1 MRAQPT
7 RQLSPPPEPPPTNGL
22 SSTPDLPQPL
32 TSFVG
37 RAAHLKTIVHLLRQP
52 DVRLVTLAGPAGVGK
67 TRLALAAAS
76 TLARDFSDGVHF
88 VPCATLR
95 ESKQVPAAI
104 AETLSIQTV
113 GRDSIE
119 SRVITYSR
127 DRSMLLVLDN
137 LEHVLPVPLITR
149 MLTACP
155 HVRILATSRTVLH
168 LSGEHEYVVPPMD
181 VPDSARDLPVD
192 ELASIESVV
201 LLTHRARQI
210 DPDFAV
216 TPENSVDLAM
226 ICARLD
232 GLPLAIELAAAR
244 MKVFPPAALL
254 DRLSDRLSLLTG
266 GPSDQ
271 PLHQRTIRA
280 TIDWSHDL
288 LSPREQRMF
297 RRLAVFSGGITM
309 QAAAAIC
316 RDDNDDA
323 FTDVEALDELTLLV
337 DKSLVQQE
345 PESGDGPSFF
355 LLETVRHY
363 AMERLCAS
371 GEDHTVRERHATHY
385 LDFAERTTELLKG
398 PEQVIWLNRIEA
410 NQPNIR
416 LALETLRQTEDF
428 ERYARLCCALF
439 RFWLIRGM
447 LAEGRAWLDA
457 ALAPAW
463 QARLPDD
470 LRSMVFT
477 YSGWLALDQ
486 GDADHAESC
495 GDRGLEIATRISHDS
510 AIALACGLLAF
521 VDIRQGFVSRAVER
535 LDRSLLHYRAAG
547 DNYHV
552 AGALNNLAL
561 IALGAGDLE
570 RAASM
575 FEKSRDAYL
584 ALGNPR
590 GVSHGTHNRGIALYG
605 LGQYDEAL
613 RCFRESY
620 AIDRKAVDKR
630 GSAVSL
636 DHVGKCVRALG
647 DPIMAWEAHAQSLP
661 LRKEIGDPRGLLFWL
676 EAMALWMAHAARPEL
691 AARTLGAIEVVR
703 IGSNIP
709 IYKNELGDHG
719 ATESLARERLGD
731 KSFEAHLAR
740 GRWLSLDEAV
750 AAMQEAAEQCVLEL
764 EHGAPTTS
772 TSSANISGL
781 TPREHEVLMLIAQ
794 RYANKEI
801 AEALYISPR
810 TVARHVT
817 AIFNKLSV
825 HSRREA
831 AARVNGSSPD

>member
-1 MRAQPT
+1 M
-7 RQLSPPPEPPPTNGL
+7 
-22 SSTPDLPQPL
+22 
-32 TSFVG
+32 
-37 RAAHLKTIVHLLRQP
+37 IRQP
-52 DVRLVTLAGPAGVGK
+52 DVRLLTLAGPAGVGK
-67 TRLALAAAS
+67 TRLALAAAEA
-76 TLARDFSDGVHF
+76 LVDEFPDGVHF
-88 VPCATLR
+88 NSFSSLR
-95 ESKQVPAAI
+95 SPDQVPAAI
-104 AETLSIQTV
+104 AEALNIRSMA
-113 GRDSIE
+113 GDSIE
-119 SRVITYSR
+119 SRIIANCR
-127 DRSMLLVLDN
+127 DRTMLLVLDN
-137 LEHVLPVPLITR
+137 LEHVLPVPFITR
-149 MLTACP
+149 ILTACRQ
-155 HVRILATSRTVLH
+155 VKVLATSRTVLR
-168 LSGEHEYVVPPMD
+168 LSGEHEYIVPPME
-181 VPDSARDLPVD
+181 VPVAGDIR
-192 ELASIESVV
+192 LASDLDNVESVS
-201 LLTHRARQI
+201 LLLNRARQTN
-210 DPDFAV
+210 PAFALTDDNAADV
-216 TPENSVDLAM
+216 AA

-271 PLHQRTIRA
+271 PLHQRTIRD
-280 TIDWSHDL
+280 TIGWSHDL
-288 LSPREQRMF
+288 LSAREQRVF
-297 RRLAVFSGGITM
+297 RRLAAFSGGITP
-309 QAAAAIC
+309 QAVAAVCHDAN
-316 RDDNDDA
+316 DNVVA
-323 FTDVEALDELTLLV
+323 DVEALDELTQLV

-371 GEDHTVRERHATHY
+371 GEDYTIRERHAVHY

-398 PEQVIWLNRIEA
+398 PEQGIWLDRVEA

-416 LALETLRQTEDF
+416 LALETLRQIEDF

-447 LAEGRAWLDA
+447 LTEGRAWLDA

-477 YSGWLALDQ
+477 CSGWLALEQ

-521 VDIRQGFVSRAVER
+521 VDIRQGFVTRAVER
-535 LDRSLLHYRAAG
+535 LDLSLLHYRAVG
-547 DNYHV
+547 DNYQV

-561 IALGAGDLE
+561 IALGAGELE

-575 FEKSRDAYL
+575 FEKCRDAYL

-590 GVSHGTHNRGIALYG
+590 GVSHGIHNRGVALYG
-605 LGQYDEAL
+605 LGQYDEAM
-613 RCFRESY
+613 RCSRESY
-620 AIDRKAVDKR
+620 AIDRKLADKR

-636 DHVGKCVRALG
+636 DHIGKCARALG
-647 DPIMAWEAHAQSLP
+647 DLIMAWEAHAQALP
-661 LRKEIGDPRGLLFWL
+661 LRKEIGDPRGFLVWL

-709 IYKNELGDHG
+709 IHKNELGDHE
-719 ATESLARERLGD
+719 ATETLAREQLGD
-731 KSFEAHLAR
+731 RSFEAHLGK
-740 GRWLSLDEAV
+740 GRWLSIDEAV
-750 AAMQEAAEQCVLEL
+750 EAVQKAAERRVQELTQEAPPEPD
-764 EHGAPTTS
+764 GAATS
-772 TSSANISGL
+772 FGL
-781 TPREHEVLMLIAQ
+781 TPREHEVLLLVAQ
-794 RYANKEI
+794 RYTDKEI
-801 AEALYISPR
+801 ADALFISPR

-817 AIFNKLSV
+817 GIFTKLDV

-831 AARVNGSSPD
+831 AAKVTGSQPV